1 MLIIGKIHNKV
12 IDNLG
17 SILNETTAGRKYA
30 SFERFCNLLG
40 IRRLQKAGILMGG
53 NDMF

>member
-12 IDNLG
+12 VDNSG
-17 SILNETTAGRKYA
+17 SILNEATAGRKCA

-40 IRRLQKAGILMGG
+40 IKCLRKAGVLMGG

>member
-12 IDNLG
+12 IDNSG
-17 SILNETTAGRKYA
+17 SILNEATAGRKYA
-30 SFERFCNLLG
+30 SFERFCNSLG
-40 IRRLQKAGILMGG
+40 IKCLRKAGVLMGE